1 MLKQNRLYNHLV
13 VNVLRFLLKQNK
25 KILHILNNI
34 ANTCISVDYNFCLS
48 KINLEKSICLSKKN
62 HKYLIIS
69 VLHFCLSKLLKQ
81 NSLKYFCSSKIR
93 FVTYC
98 FSDVS
103 GFCLSKTPIP
113 ERSRTFLLARSL
125 PS

>member
-1 MLKQNRLYNHLV
+1 MLKQNRLCNYLKMNALY
-13 VNVLRFLLKQNK
+13 FLLKQNK
-25 KILHILNNI
+25 KIIHFCGSL

-48 KINLEKSICLSKKN
+48 KINREKSICLSKKR
-62 HKYLIIS
+62 KYLIIS
-69 VLHFCLSKLLKQ
+69 ILHFCLSKLLEQ
-81 NSLKYFCSSKIR
+81 NSLKLFCLSKIR
-93 FVTYC
+93 LVTYC
-98 FSDVS
+98 FPDTS

>member
-1 MLKQNRLYNHLV
+1 MLKQNRLCNYLV
-13 VNVLRFLLKQNK
+13 INVLCFLLKQNK
-25 KILHILNNI
+25 KIIHIYASL

-48 KINLEKSICLSKKN
+48 KINREKSICLSKN
-62 HKYLIIS
+62 HNYLIIS
-69 VLHFCLSKLLKQ
+69 VLHFCLSKLVEQ
-81 NSLKYFCSSKIR
+81 NFMEYFCLSKIR
-93 FVTYC
+93 LVTYC
-98 FSDVS
+98 FPDTS